1 MNANGSATDRRHIL
15 TVNLEDY
22 FQAEPLSSVISKKN
36 WDRLERRVEQ
46 NTLATLDLL
55 DKYDAK
61 ATFFTVGWLADHAGD
76 IVAEVSRRGHEV
88 ASKGYFHRG
97 IAQMSPE
104 EFREDA
110 VRSRL
115 ALERA
120 CGREVRGYR
129 IARGCLSKKD
139 LWALDVLAEE
149 GFLLQFELSI
159 DRPPQ
164 QPPAAGTG
172 GPLPSH
178 QCRRHLGA
186 ADLVLVDVWPQ
197 PADLRRKLHAAT
209 APCPDPQET
218 GGLAS
223 VGGWPADPLLSCLG
237 TGPGTTTH
245 NGGALAGTGAPIP
258 QPRKN
263 ARSGR
268 ILSFALSRCGR
279 FRISWPAGAAGDSRT
294 SRRRRRVARDPSFG
308 HPRGDYRSRS
318 LLQ

>member
-1 MNANGSATDRRHIL
+1 MTANGPTTDRRHIL

-22 FQAEPLSSVISKKN
+22 FQAEALSSVISTKN
-36 WDRLERRVEQ
+36 WDRFERRVEQ

-55 DKYDAK
+55 DKYHAK

-149 GFLLQFELSI
+149 GFLYDSSFRSIGRLNSLQPWEQVVHCRHTNAGDIWALPISSWSTCGLSLPI
-159 DRPPQ
+159 SGGNYMRQLPHVLIRKRLEAWHRSVD
-164 QPPAAGTG
+164 
-172 GPLPSH
+172 GPLILYFH
-178 QCRRHLGA
+178 
-186 ADLVLVDVWPQ
+186 VWELDP
-197 PADLRRKLHAAT
+197 DIHA
-209 APCPDPQET
+209 
-218 GGLAS
+218 
-223 VGGWPADPLLSCLG
+223 
-237 TGPGTTTH
+237 
-245 NGGALAGTGAPIP
+245 
-258 QPRKN
+258 
-263 ARSGR
+263 
-268 ILSFALSRCGR
+268 
-279 FRISWPAGAAGDSRT
+279 
-294 SRRRRRVARDPSFG
+294 
-308 HPRGDYRSRS
+308 
-318 LLQ
+318 